1 MKEKSAKF
9 DVFKSLRQAANNPAE
24 DQREEVTAGG
34 KALSREAGGRHGAL
48 EAFLWVAAI
57 VGWGAVA
64 WVYHLHPH
72 FP

>member
-1 MKEKSAKF
+1 MKQESSKYDA
-9 DVFKSLRQAANNPAE
+9 FKSLRQAANKPAKH
-24 DQREEVTAGG
+24 QREEVTAGG
-34 KALSREAGGRHGAL
+34 KAVSREVGKWHGVL

>member
-1 MKEKSAKF
+1 MKGEPSKCDA
-9 DVFKSLRQAANNPAE
+9 FKSLRQAANNPAK

-34 KALSREAGGRHGAL
+34 EAVSREAGRRHGVL

-57 VGWGAVA
+57 VGWGAVV

>member
-1 MKEKSAKF
+1 MKEKSSKCDA
-9 DVFKSLRQAANNPAE
+9 FKSLWQAANNAAKV
-24 DQREEVTAGG
+24 QREEVAAGG
-34 KALSREAGGRHGAL
+34 KAVSREAGRRHGVL

-57 VGWGAVA
+57 VGWSAVA

>member
-1 MKEKSAKF
+1 MKEESSKCDAL
-9 DVFKSLRQAANNPAE
+9 KSLQQTANIRVK

-34 KALSREAGGRHGAL
+34 EAVSREAGRRHGVL
-48 EAFLWVAAI
+48 EGFLWLAAI

>member
-1 MKEKSAKF
+1 MKEKSSKC
-9 DVFKSLRQAANNPAE
+9 
-24 DQREEVTAGG
+24 AG
-34 KALSREAGGRHGAL
+34 RRHGVL
-48 EAFLWVAAI
+48 EVFLWVAAI